1 MTDDELDALLAT
13 LASPGP
19 APDFADR
26 VMARVAVRH
35 PLAVSRLVAVA
46 AIAIVVL
53 GAMTASVLWTL
64 SHQALLASAGR
75 WFATEAST
83 WALDGVRAVVRSFS
97 AVPGTAVAKKL
108 ATRPFQLAAISA
120 FGSLLYATGAI
131 ALRHLMTPTSRR
143 WHVSI

>member
-26 VMARVAVRH
+26 VMAQVAVRH
-35 PLAVSRLVAVA
+35 PLAASWLSIA
-46 AIAIVVL
+46 AIAIAVL
-53 GAMTASVLWTL
+53 GTMTASVLWTL
-64 SHQALLASAGR
+64 SHQVLVAGAGR
-75 WFATEAST
+75 WLATESVT
-83 WALDGVRAVVRSFS
+83 WALDGVRAIARSFA
-97 AVPGTAVAKKL
+97 AVPGSAAAQKL
-108 ATRPFQLAAISA
+108 ATQPFQLAVISA

-143 WHVSI
+143 WHASI